1 VAKRFRL
8 TVMLLLSVV
17 GPLSTLGGQASP
29 AVAERG
35 YVSAMKKDLRQLATA
50 EEAYFVDNN
59 GYYAGTVSPSSPLFG
74 FAPSPNVSITVAAT
88 DGGHMW
94 TATATHALTATKCTY
109 HLPQP
114 IVCDPTPDNSMLA
127 TPRSGVSRPAASP
140 EVSVPTTTVL
150 GASDSVKIRGGHS
163 RSWEFDVRPPRM
175 RCVVSGQVVGVS
187 GGDKKI
193 AVLVM
198 TEFAYED
205 WMKNL
210 SARTYFE
217 SEPRSETPFDVRIE
231 EEGRYRLVVW
241 NPSPTA
247 PTKTVQ
253 LQHTQVDC
261 TD

>member
-1 VAKRFRL
+1 VSKRYRAIVIAL
-8 TVMLLLSVV
+8 VSVIAPLPTLS
-17 GPLSTLGGQASP
+17 GQASP

-59 GYYAGTVSPSSPLFG
+59 GYYAGTVSASNPLFG
-74 FAPSPNVSITVAAT
+74 FAPSPNVTITVEAT
-88 DGGHMW
+88 DAAHLW
-94 TATATHALTATKCTY
+94 TATATHALTSTRCTY

-127 TPRSGVSRPAASP
+127 TPRSGDPHPVASAEP
-140 EVSVPTTTVL
+140 SAPTTTVL
-150 GASDSVKIRGGHS
+150 GTADSLKIRGGHS
-163 RSWEFDVRPPRM
+163 QSWQFDVRPPRM
-175 RCVVSGQVVGVS
+175 TCVVSGQVVGVS

-193 AVLVM
+193 VVLVM
-198 TEFAYED
+198 TQFAYED

-210 SARTYFE
+210 PARTYFE
-217 SEPRSETPFDVRIE
+217 SEPRSETPFDVKVE

-247 PTKTVQ
+247 PTKVVQ

>member
-1 VAKRFRL
+1 
-8 TVMLLLSVV
+8 MLR
-17 GPLSTLGGQASP
+17 GQGSP

-59 GYYAGTVSPSSPLFG
+59 GYYAGPVSPSKPLFG
-74 FAPSPNVSITVAAT
+74 FAPSPNVTITIAPT
-88 DGGHMW
+88 DGQNLW
-94 TATATHALTATKCTY
+94 TATATHTLTSTKCTY

-127 TPRSGVSRPAASP
+127 TPRGESRAKAESREKGAP
-140 EVSVPTTTVL
+140 EVSAPTTTVL
-150 GASDSVKIRGGHS
+150 GTSDSLGIRGGHS
-163 RSWEFDVRPPRM
+163 KSWEFDVRPPRM
-175 RCVVSGQVVGVS
+175 RCVVSGQVVGLS
-187 GGDKKI
+187 GGDRKI

-205 WMKNL
+205 WLKNL
-210 SARTYFE
+210 PARTYFE

-231 EEGRYRLVVW
+231 EEGQYRLVVW
-241 NPSPTA
+241 NSSATA
-247 PTKTVQ
+247 PTKMVQ